1 MTRTIGSLFTGYG
14 GLDMAV
20 HQVLGADTVWVSEI
34 EPGACRVLEHRMPG
48 VPNLG
53 DITRIDWSAVP
64 PVDVLTGGSPC
75 QDLSTAG
82 RRAGMTDGTRS
93 NLWVAMREAIANL
106 RPSLVVWEN
115 VRGAYSAA
123 ADSGVES
130 CPGCVG
136 DRGGKP
142 VLRALGRVLGD
153 LAELGYDAQWCG
165 LRAADVGACH
175 GRYRVFVV
183 AHPSGGGREQ
193 GCIAF
198 AGCAAGSGHAGAPG
212 RRGGAR
218 HGVDLLLPTPTSRDA
233 KGHKQRH
240 DATCLLGA
248 VDQTMERFGRYAPAI
263 TRWERVLGRPAPAPT
278 EIGPRGGTRL
288 NAAFV
293 EWMMGLPGGW
303 VTGVPGVTRKQQLRM
318 LGNGVVPQQAAEA
331 IRVLAGV
338 ASGYL
343 NPGVAV

>member
-1 MTRTIGSLFTGYG
+1 MRQGSLFTGYG

-20 HQVLGADTVWVSEI
+20 HQVLHADTVWVSEI

-48 VPNLG
+48 VQNLG
-53 DITRIDWSAVP
+53 DVTRIDWSTVP

-93 NLWVAMREAIANL
+93 NLWVAMREAIAHL

-115 VRGAYSAA
+115 VRGAYQAV
-123 ADSGVES
+123 ADSDVES

-136 DRGGKP
+136 DRGSKP

-153 LAELGYDAQWCG
+153 LANLGYDAQWCG
-165 LRAADVGACH
+165 LRAADVGAPH
-175 GRYRVFVV
+175 GRFRVFVV
-183 AHPSGGGREQ
+183 AHPSGGGFDQ
-193 GCIAF
+193 WWTAV
-198 AGCAAGSGHAGAPG
+198 AGCAAGSGQDGAPG

-233 KGHKQRH
+233 KGHNQRH
-240 DATCLLGA
+240 DTTCLLGA
-248 VDQTMERFGRYAPAI
+248 VDQTPDRFGRYAPAI
-263 TRWERVLGRPAPAPT
+263 TRWEHVLGRPVPSPT

-293 EWMMGLPGGW
+293 EWMMGLPEGW
-303 VTGVPGVTRKQQLRM
+303 VTDVPWATRSQQLRM
-318 LGNGVVPQQAAEA
+318 LGNGVVPQQAAKA

-338 ASGYL
+338 AADSLGSE
-343 NPGVAV
+343 VAA

>member
-1 MTRTIGSLFTGYG
+1 MTRTIGSLFTGMG

-20 HQVLGADTVWVSEI
+20 HQVLDADTVWVSEI
-34 EPGACRVLEHRMPG
+34 EPGACRVLEHRMPD

-53 DITRIDWSAVP
+53 DITRIDWSRVP
-64 PVDVLTGGSPC
+64 RVDVLTGGSPC

-115 VRGAYSAA
+115 VRGAYSAV
-123 ADSGVES
+123 ADSDVES

-142 VLRALGRVLGD
+142 ALRALGRVLGD
-153 LAELGYDAQWCG
+153 LASLGYDAQWCG

-183 AHPSGGGREQ
+183 AHPTGDGWWTSSAGCTAGGGPY
-193 GCIAF
+193 
-198 AGCAAGSGHAGAPG
+198 GAPG

-218 HGVDLLLPTPTSRDA
+218 HGVDMLLPTPTARDVN
-233 KGHKQRH
+233 GHNQRH

-248 VDQTMERFGRYAPAI
+248 VDQTMERFGRYALAI
-263 TRWERVLGRPAPAPT
+263 TRWERVMGRPAPAPT
-278 EIGPRGGTRL
+278 VTGPRGGTRL

-293 EWMMGLPGGW
+293 EWMMGLPDGW
-303 VTGVPGVTRKQQLRM
+303 VTGVPGVTWSQQLRM

-338 ASGYL
+338 ASGY
-343 NPGVAV
+343 PDSGVVA